1 MIKHIRYGDLG
12 RADHGW
18 LQSRFHF
25 SFAEY
30 YNPRRMG
37 FGKLRVI
44 NDDLIKPGYGFDPH
58 PHKNMEIIS
67 YIRTGV
73 ISHQDSEGNKG
84 QTKAGEIQV
93 MSAGTGIR
101 HSEYN
106 SGPDPLTLYQIWIET
121 NKPETQPR
129 WETQKFPI
137 QPVTD
142 ALPLLVSGFAGE
154 QENALFINQKARIFG
169 GRLDKGAVI
178 NHKITAQAYLLASQG
193 QFEISGGEPA
203 QMVTLTQGD
212 GAEVTEIRE
221 LTITALTD
229 CELVLIDL
237 PV

>member
-1 MIKHIRYGDLG
+1 MIKHIRYNDLG

-25 SFAEY
+25 SFADY
-30 YNPRRMG
+30 YNVQRMG

-44 NDDLIKPGYGFDPH
+44 NDDLIKPGYGFDLH

-67 YIRTGV
+67 YIRSGV
-73 ISHQDSEGNKG
+73 VSHQDSVGNKG

-93 MSAGTGIR
+93 MSAGSGIL

-106 SGPDPLTLYQIWIET
+106 SGIEPLTLYQIWIET

-142 ALPLLVSGFAGE
+142 DLPLLVSGFAGE
-154 QENALFINQKARIFG
+154 QEQALFINQKARIFG
-169 GRLDKGAVI
+169 GRLQQGAKI
-178 NHKITAQAYLLASQG
+178 KQKITVQAYILASQG
-193 QFEISGGEPA
+193 RFEISDSEYL
-203 QMVTLTQGD
+203 QTVSLNQGD

-221 LTITALTD
+221 LTIKALSD

-237 PV
+237 PR

>member
-1 MIKHIRYGDLG
+1 MIKHIRYADLG

-25 SFAEY
+25 SFADY

-44 NDDLIKPGYGFDPH
+44 NDDLIKPGYGFDLH

-67 YIRTGV
+67 YIRSGV

-93 MSAGTGIR
+93 MSAGSGIR

-106 SGPDPLTLYQIWIET
+106 LGAEPLTLYQIWIET
-121 NKPETQPR
+121 NKPGTQPR
-129 WETQKFPI
+129 WETQTFPV

-154 QENALFINQKARIFG
+154 QEQALFINQKARIFG
-169 GRLDKGAVI
+169 GRLQQGAEI
-178 NHKITAQAYLLASQG
+178 SHKITAQAYLLASQG
-193 QFEISGGEPA
+193 QFEISGSGSA
-203 QMVTLTQGD
+203 QRVILNQGD
-212 GAEVTEIRE
+212 GAEVTDTGQ
-221 LTITALTD
+221 LTIKALTD

-237 PV
+237 PA